1 MDMARPGLLANL
13 VGIMLSTFFAYTL
26 GNLVYGLSGDA
37 PEWAKFSAD
46 ESSC

>member
-26 GNLVYGLSGDA
+26 GNLV
-37 PEWAKFSAD
+37 
-46 ESSC
+46 